1 MVGERKKHDRSVS
14 HISDSNHCPSKEE
27 ADWIEQSYKVKIGPY
42 GVGVA
47 DVSNRT
53 ADIVESQLKRK
64 Y

>member
-1 MVGERKKHDRSVS
+1 MVGERKNMTEASP
-14 HISDSNHCPSKEE
+14 ISDSNPCPSKEE